1 MFVDELIPR
10 LIADVTHTKQNNS
23 ASYNLILTKNKDLI
37 NKLIDNAGD
46 DIEEKKKKFITHL
59 NNLIVI
65 YGNTFANDRW
75 EYTEDSVLTCAT
87 ELEAASKRNEWYLKI
102 LETYKN
108 KLSEE
113 KTNLDRVTPQN
124 LTEKRG
130 GGRTIKPR
138 RKPRRKT
145 NRRR

>member
-1 MFVDELIPR
+1 MLVDELIPR
-10 LIADVTHTKQNNS
+10 LIADVTYTKQNNS

-37 NKLIDNAGD
+37 NKLIENAGD

-59 NNLIVI
+59 NKLIVI
-65 YGNTFANDRW
+65 YGNKFANDWW

-113 KTNLDRVTPQN
+113 KTKLDRLDRVTPQN
-124 LTEKRG
+124 LTEKWG

-138 RKPRRKT
+138 RKT